1 MKRAKRLEPVQHI
14 VDEAQKR
21 LAMSVAAFE
30 KRVLEGEAKLG
41 ELVRYKSE
49 YEQSFAQRAGR
60 GIGVMDLRDY
70 QAFLARLAE
79 AIKQQQALVNRARAE
94 HQAERLK
101 WQEALK
107 RSKALGHVVE
117 RWEAEERHVVER
129 RDQRESDERAQRT
142 IRRTPDQSIPD

>member
-1 MKRAKRLEPVQHI
+1 MKRAKRLQPVQHI

-30 KRVLEGEAKLG
+30 KRVLEGEKKLE
-41 ELVRYKSE
+41 ELVRYKAE
-49 YEQSFAQRAGR
+49 YEQGFQQRAAG
-60 GIGVMDLRDY
+60 GIGVMEMRDY

-94 HQAERLK
+94 HEAERVK

-117 RWEAEERHVVER
+117 RWERDERHVIER
-129 RDQRESDERAQRT
+129 REQRDSDERAQRK
-142 IRRTPDQSIPD
+142 ISRP

>member
-14 VDEAQKR
+14 VDEAQQR
-21 LAMSVAAFE
+21 LARSVATFE
-30 KRVLEGEAKLG
+30 KRVLDGEAKLG
-41 ELVRYKSE
+41 ELERYKAE
-49 YEQSFAQRAGR
+49 YEQGFAQRAGR
-60 GIGVMDLRDY
+60 GIGVTELRDY

-79 AIKQQQALVNRARAE
+79 AIKQQQALVSRARAD

-117 RWEAEERHVVER
+117 RWTAEERNVTER
-129 RDQRESDERAQRT
+129 REQRESDERAQRK
-142 IRRTPDQSIPD
+142 ISRVPD

>member
-21 LAMSVAAFE
+21 LAMSVAGFE
-30 KRVLEGEAKLG
+30 KRVLEGEKKLE
-41 ELVRYKSE
+41 ELVRYKAE
-49 YEQSFAQRAGR
+49 YEQGFQQRAAG
-60 GIGVMDLRDY
+60 GIGVMEMRDY

-94 HQAERLK
+94 HEAERVK

-117 RWEAEERHVVER
+117 RWQAEERHVSER
-129 RDQRESDERAQRT
+129 REQRESDERAQRK
-142 IRRTPDQSIPD
+142 IPRP

>member
-1 MKRAKRLEPVQHI
+1 MTRAKRLEPVQHI

-30 KRVLEGEAKLG
+30 KRVLEGEAKLA
-41 ELVRYKSE
+41 ELERYKGE
-49 YEQSFAQRAGR
+49 YEQAFAQRAGR
-60 GIGVMDLRDY
+60 GISVTDLRDY

-94 HQAERLK
+94 HQAERLR

-117 RWEAEERHVVER
+117 RWQAEERHVTEQR
-129 RDQRESDERAQRT
+129 EQRESDERAQRK
-142 IRRTPDQSIPD
+142 ISRPPDHST

>member
-1 MKRAKRLEPVQHI
+1 MKRAKQLEPVQHI

-21 LAMSVAAFE
+21 LAMSVAGFE
-30 KRVLEGEAKLG
+30 KRLLDGEKKLE
-41 ELVRYKSE
+41 ELVRYKAE
-49 YEQSFAQRAGR
+49 YEQGFQQRAAG
-60 GIGVMDLRDY
+60 GIGVMEMRDY

-94 HQAERLK
+94 HEAERVK

-117 RWEAEERHVVER
+117 RWQAEERHVTER
-129 RDQRESDERAQRT
+129 REQRESDERAQRK
-142 IRRTPDQSIPD
+142 IPRP

>member
-14 VDEAQKR
+14 VEEAQKR
-21 LAMSVAAFE
+21 LSMSVAGFE
-30 KRVLEGEAKLG
+30 KRLLDGEQKLD
-41 ELVRYKSE
+41 ELVRYKAE
-49 YEQSFAQRAGR
+49 YEQGFQQRAAG
-60 GIGVMDLRDY
+60 GIGVTELRDY

-94 HQAERLK
+94 HEAERMR

-117 RWEAEERHVVER
+117 RWQAEERHVTER
-129 RDQRESDERAQRT
+129 REQRDSDERAQRK
-142 IRRTPDQSIPD
+142 ISRP

>member
-21 LAMSVAAFE
+21 LAMSVATFE
-30 KRVLEGEAKLG
+30 KHLLDGEKKLE
-41 ELVRYKSE
+41 ELVRYKAE
-49 YEQSFAQRAGR
+49 YEQGFQQRAAG
-60 GIGVMDLRDY
+60 GIGVMEMRDY

-79 AIKQQQALVNRARAE
+79 AIKQQQALVSRARAE
-94 HQAERLK
+94 HDAERVK

-117 RWEAEERHVVER
+117 RWQAEERHVNER
-129 RDQRESDERAQRT
+129 REQRESDERAQRK
-142 IRRTPDQSIPD
+142 TPRP

>member
-30 KRVLEGEAKLG
+30 KRVLDGETKLV
-41 ELVRYKSE
+41 ELERYKAE
-49 YEQSFAQRAGR
+49 YEQGFSQRAGR
-60 GIGVMDLRDY
+60 GIGVTELRDY

-79 AIKQQQALVNRARAE
+79 AIKQQQALVSRARAE
-94 HQAERLK
+94 HQAERVK

-117 RWEAEERHVVER
+117 RWQAEERHVTER
-129 RDQRESDERAQRT
+129 REQRESDERAQRK
-142 IRRTPDQSIPD
+142 ISRP

>member
-30 KRVLEGEAKLG
+30 KRLLDGEQKLD
-41 ELVRYKSE
+41 ELVRYKAE
-49 YEQSFAQRAGR
+49 YEQGFQQRATG
-60 GIGVMDLRDY
+60 GIGVTELRDY

-94 HQAERLK
+94 AEAERLK
-101 WQEALK
+101 WQEALR

-117 RWEAEERHVVER
+117 RWQAEERHVAEQR
-129 RDQRESDERAQRT
+129 EQRESDERAQRK
-142 IRRTPDQSIPD
+142 ISRP

>member
-30 KRVLEGEAKLG
+30 KRVLDGEVKLG
-41 ELVRYKSE
+41 ELERYKAE

-60 GIGVMDLRDY
+60 GIGVMELRDY

-79 AIKQQQALVNRARAE
+79 AIKQQQALVNRARAD
-94 HQAERLK
+94 HQAERVK

-117 RWEAEERHVVER
+117 RWQAEERHVTER
-129 RDQRESDERAQRT
+129 REQRESDERAQRK
-142 IRRTPDQSIPD
+142 IRPSPDSPT

>member
-30 KRVLEGEAKLG
+30 KRVLDGEKKLD
-41 ELVRYKSE
+41 ELVRYKAE
-49 YEQSFAQRAGR
+49 YEQGFQQRAST
-60 GIGVMDLRDY
+60 GIGVTEMRDY
-70 QAFLARLAE
+70 QAFLSRLAE

-94 HQAERLK
+94 ADAERVK
-101 WQEALK
+101 WHEALK

-117 RWEAEERHVVER
+117 RWQAEERHVTER
-129 RDQRESDERAQRT
+129 REQRESDERAQRK
-142 IRRTPDQSIPD
+142 TPRP